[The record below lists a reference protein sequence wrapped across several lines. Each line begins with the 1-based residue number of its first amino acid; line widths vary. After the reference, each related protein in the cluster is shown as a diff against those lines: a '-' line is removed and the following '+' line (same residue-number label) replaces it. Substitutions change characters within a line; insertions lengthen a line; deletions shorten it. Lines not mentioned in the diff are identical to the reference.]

1 MQELTL
7 KQRQILDLYLEHKS
21 SNKVAE
27 IVKISGRN
35 VRRVIESCRKKGHVI
50 DKHHEGYQLAV
61 PEGFNIYQQTTH
73 VKVTDENGEVKN
85 IWHRSAPSENAIEEF
100 VKKLESRV
108 EGKAPEIKPPK
119 FKDTDMSIW
128 LPIGDPHFGM
138 YSWAKE
144 TGEDYDVDIAVSVHE
159 KAIRKVL
166 SMREKV
172 DCIYICSLGDLLHAD
187 SRRAETEKSKHL
199 LDVDGRFWRV
209 VDITTECLC
218 RAIEFAATRA
228 KRVKVILLSG
238 NHDPHS
244 SGHIA
249 RSLAAYYRNSGNIE
263 INTSPAKHIY
273 EEYGNNLV
281 GLVHGDTSKM
291 GQLAQVMSCDMREA
305 WGRTRNHY
313 WFTGHI
319 HQQKVFEYPS
329 CVVESFNSLTAK
341 DAYAA
346 EYGYRSRRQMT
357 AIVIHKEHGEV
368 ERAMVR
374 PEHFE

>member
-1 MQELTL
+1 MLSE
-7 KQRQILDLYLEHKS
+7 KQKQVLDLYEKLGTVQ
-21 SNKVAE
+21 KVADAIGVSLRNTNVILQKARKASGIENKIE
-27 IVKISGRN
+27 IGQ
-35 VRRVIESCRKKGHVI
+35 RK
-50 DKHHEGYQLAV
+50 GYEIGKV
-61 PEGFNIYQQTTH
+61 TTH
-73 VKVTDENGEVKN
+73 VQHNLEGGVVKNEWIRQYPTEKELEKFTQNIEQSVEVK
-85 IWHRSAPSENAIEEF
+85 ATA
-100 VKKLESRV
+100 
-108 EGKAPEIKPPK
+108 IKPPK
-119 FKDTDMSIW
+119 YKDTDLSIW

-138 YSWAKE
+138 YAWAKE
-144 TGEDYDVDIAVSVHE
+144 AGEDYDVDIAVSVHE
-159 KAIRKVL
+159 QAIRKLL
-166 SMREKV
+166 SVREMV

-199 LDVDGRFWRV
+199 LYVDGRFWRV
-209 VDITTECLC
+209 IDMTTECLC
-218 RAIEFAATRA
+218 RAIEFAATKA
-228 KRVKVILLSG
+228 KKVKVILLAG
-238 NHDPHS
+238 NHDPHA
-244 SGHIA
+244 SGHIS
-249 RSLAAYYRNSGNIE
+249 RTLSAYYRSSKQIE

-291 GQLAQVMSCDMREA
+291 PSLPAVMSCDMREA

-341 DAYAA
+341 DSYAA

-357 AIVIHKEHGEV
+357 SVVIHKEHGEV

-374 PEHFE
+374 PEHFL

>member
-1 MQELTL
+1 MLTPKQQQIKELFDKGMGT
-7 KQRQILDLYLEHKS
+7 RQIGRELGIARGTVQSHLDSIK
-21 SNKVAE
+21 
-27 IVKISGRN
+27 
-35 VRRVIESCRKKGHVI
+35 RKENAPPGLP
-50 DKHHEGYQLAV
+50 Q
-61 PEGFNIYQQTTH
+61 GFNVYQQTTH
-73 VKVTDENGEVKN
+73 VQVTDEEGVVKN
-85 IWHRSAPSENAIEEF
+85 IWHRSAPSEASIEEF
-100 VKKLESRV
+100 VKSLESRV
-108 EGKAPEIKPPK
+108 EGKAPKIQAPK
-119 FKDTDMSIW
+119 FKDTDLSVW
-128 LPIGDPHFGM
+128 LPIGDPHFGQ
-138 YSWAKE
+138 YSWSKE
-144 TGEDYDVDIAVSVHE
+144 TGEDYDVEIASELHT
-159 KAIRKVL
+159 KAIQKLL
-166 SMREKV
+166 SIREKV

-187 SRRAETEKSKHL
+187 SRRSETEKSKHL

-209 VDITTECLC
+209 VDTTTECLC
-218 RAIEFAATRA
+218 KAIEFAATRA
-228 KRVKVILLSG
+228 KKVKVILLAG
-238 NHDPHS
+238 NHDPNA
-244 SGHIA
+244 SGHIS
-249 RSLAAYYRNSGNIE
+249 RVLSAYYRKSPNIE

-291 GQLAQVMSCDMREA
+291 GQLAQLMSCDMREA

-357 AIVIHKEHGEV
+357 SIVIHKEHGEV

>member
-7 KQRQILDLYLEHKS
+7 KQRQVLDLYNEHKS
-21 SNKVAE
+21 SIKVSE
-27 IVKISGRN
+27 ILGISDRN
-35 VRRVIESCRKKGHVI
+35 VRKVIDTCRKKGYAGSKPQPTYEI
-50 DKHHEGYQLAV
+50 GQRTGYEIGKV
-61 PEGFNIYQQTTH
+61 TTH
-73 VKVTDENGEVKN
+73 VQHSLEGGVVKN
-85 IWHRSAPSENAIEEF
+85 EWIRQYPTE
-100 VKKLESRV
+100 KDLEQFTQYLEQRV
-108 EGKAPEIKPPK
+108 EGKATAIKPPK
-119 FKDTDMSIW
+119 YKDTDLSIW

-138 YSWAKE
+138 YAWAKE
-144 TGEDYDVDIAVSVHE
+144 AGEDYDVDIAVSVHE
-159 KAIRKVL
+159 QAIRKLL
-166 SMREKV
+166 SVREMV

-209 VDITTECLC
+209 IDMTTECLC
-218 RAIEFAATRA
+218 RAIEFAATKA
-228 KRVKVILLSG
+228 KKVKVILLAG
-238 NHDPHS
+238 NHDPHA
-244 SGHIA
+244 SGHIS
-249 RSLAAYYRNSGNIE
+249 RTLSAYYRSSKQIE

-291 GQLAQVMSCDMREA
+291 PSLPAVMSCDMREA

-341 DAYAA
+341 DSYAA

-357 AIVIHKEHGEV
+357 SVVIHKEHGEV

-374 PEHFE
+374 PEHFL